1 MLAYC
6 SSSRRELRKS
16 KRSISGGQVLY
27 AFGFERI
34 GVVVSDLYFVDPRP
48 LPGQGG
54 AERGVRLEVRMLG
67 QGDLQAPIYS
77 ARPIEVGQPVW
88 RADLL
93 EAADGPPGSLNRA
106 HHHPRFDG
114 WEPGYRVFDERLSA
128 GPVQWIGEQL
138 SDLGALLERAGVPD
152 DGSFAADA
160 ESLRGCAGEIMG
172 TVQRLLDKIKAGARA
187 TAPPRGG
194 PGLVRVSSPRHSA
207 LPARA
212 SRRPS
217 HLAARPARGAARPR

>member
-1 MLAYC
+1 MLVYC
-6 SSSRRELRKS
+6 RSSRRELRRS

-48 LPGQGG
+48 LPGQEG
-54 AERGVRLEVRMLG
+54 AERGVRLEVRMVG
-67 QGDLQAPIYS
+67 QGELKGSIYS

-114 WEPGYRVFDERLSA
+114 WDPGHRVFDERLSA

-172 TVQRLLDKIKAGARA
+172 TVQGLLDKIKAGGAPNPPAQAGPEVHRARLLR
-187 TAPPRGG
+187 PP
-194 PGLVRVSSPRHSA
+194 L
-207 LPARA
+207 
-212 SRRPS
+212 
-217 HLAARPARGAARPR
+217 

>member
-1 MLAYC
+1 
-6 SSSRRELRKS
+6 
-16 KRSISGGQVLY
+16 VLY

-48 LPGQGG
+48 LPGQEG
-54 AERGVRLEVRMLG
+54 AERGVRLEMRMLG
-67 QGDLQAPIYS
+67 QGDLKGSIYS

-106 HHHPRFDG
+106 HHHPRFNG
-114 WEPGYRVFDERLSA
+114 WEPGSRVFDQRLSA
-128 GPVQWIGEQL
+128 EPVQWVSEQL

-160 ESLRGCAGEIMG
+160 ESLRGCVGEIMAA
-172 TVQRLLDKIKAGARA
+172 VQGLLDRVKAGELA
-187 TAPPRGG
+187 TAPAGG
-194 PGLVRVSSPRHSA
+194 QADSVRISW
-207 LPARA
+207 L
-212 SRRPS
+212 
-217 HLAARPARGAARPR
+217 

>member
-1 MLAYC
+1 M
-6 SSSRRELRKS
+6 
-16 KRSISGGQVLY
+16 LY

-48 LPGQGG
+48 LPGQEG

-67 QGDLQAPIYS
+67 QGELKGSIYS

-114 WEPGYRVFDERLSA
+114 WEPGHRVFDESLAA

-138 SDLGALLERAGVPD
+138 SDLGALLARAGVPD
-152 DGSFAADA
+152 DGSFAADGQ
-160 ESLRGCAGEIMG
+160 SLRGCAGEIMA
-172 TVQRLLDKIKAGARA
+172 TVQGLLDKVKAGELA
-187 TAPPRGG
+187 TAPAAGQSDS
-194 PGLVRVSSPRHSA
+194 VRISW
-207 LPARA
+207 L
-212 SRRPS
+212 
-217 HLAARPARGAARPR
+217 

>member
-1 MLAYC
+1 MLVYC
-6 SSSRRELRKS
+6 RSSRRELR
-16 KRSISGGQVLY
+16 RNQTNFSGGLVLY

-48 LPGQGG
+48 IPGQEG

-67 QGDLQAPIYS
+67 QGELKGSIYS

-106 HHHPRFDG
+106 HHHPRFNG
-114 WEPGYRVFDERLSA
+114 WEPGRRGFDKSLSA
-128 GPVQWIGEQL
+128 GPVQWGAEHP

-152 DGSFAADA
+152 DGS
-160 ESLRGCAGEIMG
+160 S
-172 TVQRLLDKIKAGARA
+172 
-187 TAPPRGG
+187 
-194 PGLVRVSSPRHSA
+194 
-207 LPARA
+207 
-212 SRRPS
+212 
-217 HLAARPARGAARPR
+217 

>member
-1 MLAYC
+1 
-6 SSSRRELRKS
+6 
-16 KRSISGGQVLY
+16 VLY

-48 LPGQGG
+48 LPGQEG

-67 QGDLQAPIYS
+67 QGELKGSIYS

-93 EAADGPPGSLNRA
+93 GAADGPPGSLDRA

-114 WEPGYRVFDERLSA
+114 WDPGHRVFDESLSA
-128 GPVQWIGEQL
+128 GPVRWVGEQL

-152 DGSFAADA
+152 DVSFAADA
-160 ESLRGCAGEIMG
+160 ESLRGCAGEIMT
-172 TVQRLLDKIKAGARA
+172 TVQGLLDKIKAGELA
-187 TAPPRGG
+187 TAPAGG
-194 PGLVRVSSPRHSA
+194 RPESVRISW
-207 LPARA
+207 L
-212 SRRPS
+212 
-217 HLAARPARGAARPR
+217 